1 MGGDGMK
8 RPSVSIKFD
17 KDAIV
22 DFGLRHGEKFLV
34 GIIGLIGLGMI
45 WGGVNAVR
53 TLPASQELQ
62 PQKVVD
68 QAGRAE
74 THIQT
79 VKQPP
84 ADVLRKTSLGKTLEP
99 WRAPEIPPTPE
110 GPSLNS
116 PLFAEKSKR
125 TRPNVLTIEQL
136 VAVAGV
142 AVLPALP
149 AGAADPA
156 ANPVDVEPADAPA
169 GRRGGKRGA
178 RGRAA
183 DIPVPPPEF
192 GVPPEMMPGGFNP
205 ENPLNPGRGRLVP
218 YCLVMGLIPFAKQSA
233 DYQQRFESSTFRDP
247 RRDLPLWSDFLVER
261 TVVVPGGKET
271 WERLDPKQLAK
282 MIAKE
287 WQGIQG
293 EQLPLGFL
301 LAAEQ
306 NPGVGTIGYSSP
318 LPQLVGDAWGPES
331 IHPWFLEQAKTL
343 FEQQAEAARQQ
354 AEQNESAIGAPALV
368 PGFQSPLGPEQSP
381 PGVEPNV
388 QMLDGA
394 GRPMVD
400 LEYRM
405 FRFIDMSV
413 EQGKSYRY
421 RVRLSLWNPNYNLA
435 AQYLSDPAL
444 AKDVKLP
451 SPATEATAAVTVPDG
466 VGFAVRPLRKAER
479 KGFKPT
485 FAEVLVLAEDPTT
498 GMQSLRSL
506 VTEPGGL
513 VNIDKSLNRPGDA
526 RTRGADVITN
536 AVVID
541 VRGRQEERSEARA
554 AAKQSAIPEPLE
566 VLIMRAD
573 GSFAVASTADS
584 EDEVDRFIGTLPLGD
599 GQKPAANPAEPTP
612 EAPFPSPFPN
622 R

>member
-1 MGGDGMK
+1 
-8 RPSVSIKFD
+8 
-17 KDAIV
+17 
-22 DFGLRHGEKFLV
+22 
-34 GIIGLIGLGMI
+34 
-45 WGGVNAVR
+45 
-53 TLPASQELQ
+53 
-62 PQKVVD
+62 
-68 QAGRAE
+68 
-74 THIQT
+74 
-79 VKQPP
+79 
-84 ADVLRKTSLGKTLEP
+84 
-99 WRAPEIPPTPE
+99 
-110 GPSLNS
+110 
-116 PLFAEKSKR
+116 
-125 TRPNVLTIEQL
+125 
-136 VAVAGV
+136 
-142 AVLPALP
+142 
-149 AGAADPA
+149 
-156 ANPVDVEPADAPA
+156 
-169 GRRGGKRGA
+169 
-178 RGRAA
+178 
-183 DIPVPPPEF
+183 
-192 GVPPEMMPGGFNP
+192 
-205 ENPLNPGRGRLVP
+205 
-218 YCLVMGLIPFAKQSA
+218 
-233 DYQQRFESSTFRDP
+233 
-247 RRDLPLWSDFLVER
+247 
-261 TVVVPGGKET
+261 
-271 WERLDPKQLAK
+271 
-282 MIAKE
+282 
-287 WQGIQG
+287 
-293 EQLPLGFL
+293 
-301 LAAEQ
+301 
-306 NPGVGTIGYSSP
+306 
-318 LPQLVGDAWGPES
+318 
-331 IHPWFLEQAKTL
+331 
-343 FEQQAEAARQQ
+343 
-354 AEQNESAIGAPALV
+354 
-368 PGFQSPLGPEQSP
+368 
-381 PGVEPNV
+381 
-388 QMLDGA
+388 
-394 GRPMVD
+394 MVD